1 MAAQPEVWQ
10 LAQVQEDRIVVLI
23 KNGFEEGEKIREEKQ
38 KPLEAKLKKDI
49 KQENATLYTQTQVL
63 LQSAKEEQ
71 AKGQEHNA
79 SMTEYVNLKHKEITA
94 IGDEVA

>member
-1 MAAQPEVWQ
+1 MDSLRLKKTQI
-10 LAQVQEDRIVVLI
+10 QEDRIVALI
-23 KNGFEEGEKIREEKQ
+23 KYGVNEGEVLREEKQ
-38 KPLEAKLKKDI
+38 KPLEAKLKQDI
-49 KQENATLYTQTQVL
+49 KQEIGTLYAQTQVL